1 MVVGMAGA
9 RLSVE
14 DWIGAAGDAIKR
26 EGVAGVAV
34 EPLARRLGATKGS
47 FYWHFASRDALLEA
61 TLARWEEDCTT
72 AVIEAVQSVAEPSER
87 LRRLFVRA
95 SSGGLSTSDDLFGPR
110 FELALASALEDPL
123 VGPLLRRVSAR
134 RLEYVERCFS
144 ELGLPADEAR
154 GRARLAYTAY
164 LGGLRLARELPDR
177 ELHGSAH
184 TAYLELVA
192 EVVLR
197 VRRGDQGPR

>member
-1 MVVGMAGA
+1 MVIGMAA
-9 RLSVE
+9 TRLSVE
-14 DWIGAAGDAIKR
+14 DWIAAAAAAVKR

-47 FYWHFASRDALLEA
+47 FYWHFTSRDALLEA

-72 AVIEAVQSVAEPSER
+72 AVIEAVQSVADPRER
-87 LRRLFVRA
+87 VRRLFVHA
-95 SSGGLSTSDDLFGPR
+95 TGDGLSTTDGLFGPR

-144 ELGLPADEAR
+144 ELGLPSDEAR

-164 LGGLRLARELPDR
+164 LGGLRLDRELPDR
-177 ELHGSAH
+177 ELRGSAH
-184 TAYLELVA
+184 TAYLDLVA
-192 EVVLR
+192 ELVV
-197 VRRGDQGPR
+197 GAQESG